1 MHTKTTTVLAIIA
14 IVMAVALVT
23 SGSLAAS
30 AIAVKKHTGAKV
42 QAVVQQE

>member
-23 SGSLAAS
+23 SSSLAAS
-30 AIAVKKHTGAKV
+30 AIAVKKHTRAKV